1 MDTGQLRAVL
11 SQSLG
16 SSFAGVYPRDL
27 IPHQLRP
34 YKKTIVVNTD
44 PHDRPGMHWVC
55 LYLNTPIIEYFDSYG
70 LPPLHHEIRDFIAR
84 HAQQWD
90 YNRNRYQ
97 EYSTDICGQYC
108 VYYLQQRHR
117 GNMNALDWLFPFP
130 KTSRLSPLQRD
141 HYVAEMFRETY
152 RKAKRNQGQ
161 TCQCFLQ
168 NMF

>member
-34 YKKTIVVNTD
+34 YEKAIVVNTD

-70 LPPLHHEIRDFIAR
+70 LPPYTMKLEI
-84 HAQQWD
+84 
-90 YNRNRYQ
+90 
-97 EYSTDICGQYC
+97 
-108 VYYLQQRHR
+108 L
-117 GNMNALDWLFPFP
+117 
-130 KTSRLSPLQRD
+130 
-141 HYVAEMFRETY
+141 
-152 RKAKRNQGQ
+152 
-161 TCQCFLQ
+161 
-168 NMF
+168 

>member
-16 SSFAGVYPRDL
+16 NSFAGVYPRDL

-34 YKKTIVVNTD
+34 YEKAIVVNTD

-97 EYSTDICGQYC
+97 DYSTDVC
-108 VYYLQQRHR
+108 V
-117 GNMNALDWLFPFP
+117 LFTTTPSREHECFRLAFSIP
-130 KTSRLSPLQRD
+130 KDVEVIPPSTGSLCS
-141 HYVAEMFRETY
+141 
-152 RKAKRNQGQ
+152 
-161 TCQCFLQ
+161 
-168 NMF
+168 

>member
-34 YKKTIVVNTD
+34 YEKAIVVNTD

-55 LYLNTPIIEYFDSYG
+55 LYLNTPIEYFDSYG

-90 YNRNRYQ
+90 YNRIIRI
-97 EYSTDICGQYC
+97 T
-108 VYYLQQRHR
+108 LR
-117 GNMNALDWLFPFP
+117 
-130 KTSRLSPLQRD
+130 TSVD
-141 HYVAEMFRETY
+141 NIVCIIYNITIEGT
-152 RKAKRNQGQ
+152 
-161 TCQCFLQ
+161 
-168 NMF
+168 